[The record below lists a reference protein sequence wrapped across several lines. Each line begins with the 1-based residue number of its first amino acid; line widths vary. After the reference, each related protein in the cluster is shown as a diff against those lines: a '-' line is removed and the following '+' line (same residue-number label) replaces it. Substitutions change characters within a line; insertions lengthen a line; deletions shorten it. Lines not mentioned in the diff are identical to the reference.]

1 MTFSER
7 TGIEPELVTAPPIS
21 EDAPEPFRKAAI
33 KASVD
38 ALGWDV
44 LRQVAIDA
52 IRGELPHDMTRW
64 YHDWDKSDD
73 ALMNCP
79 WWMFYDIIEAVSL
92 RKDNSVPFFT
102 SLSPSSLFGGPT
114 LEDFRSARRESREYV
129 QRINTLFRIHN
140 IAYSLLDNEIVSAD
154 LDEVQHHVSKALPV
168 AKPSEVD
175 RIREAWG
182 ALNSRPDP
190 KLKLAVEQMRG
201 VFENVRADSWLPKHI
216 DHSKESNGEAKP
228 MAWHISEAV
237 HHAYRAASK
246 VVHQEDTPTKADAVL
261 SIMLGTSLVVYRDAL
276 EEQPAMGED

>member
-44 LRQVAIDA
+44 MRQVAIDA

-92 RKDNSVPFFT
+92 RKHNSVPFST
-102 SLSPSSLFGGPT
+102 SLFGLPT
-114 LEDFRSARRESREYV
+114 LEDLRSAWRESSEYV

-168 AKPSEVD
+168 AKPSEVE
-175 RIREAWG
+175 RIKEAWD
-182 ALNSRPDP
+182 AVNSKPNP
-190 KLKLAVEQMRG
+190 KCKLAMEQMRG
-201 VFENVRADSWLPKHI
+201 VVDNIRDAPWINKHVDHPNQADG
-216 DHSKESNGEAKP
+216 DARP
-228 MAWHISEAV
+228 MAWHLSEAV
-237 HHAYRAASK
+237 YHAYRAACK
-246 VVHQEDTPTKADAVL
+246 PVHDQDTPTQADAVL

-276 EEQPAMGED
+276 DKQLAMDED